1 MLMLTS
7 AAPAATAMAA
17 AWQVVATTT
26 DKPRRIKWPPDDIRA
41 AQRGLERAG
50 YYRGKISGSFNRQTH
65 RALRDYQRA
74 HSLKVTGELTALV
87 LTRLKLEP

>member
-7 AAPAATAMAA
+7 AAPAATAMVA
-17 AWQVVATTT
+17 AWQAVATAGE
-26 DKPRRIKWPPDDIRA
+26 KPRRIKWPPDDIRA

-50 YYRGKISGSFNRQTH
+50 FYRGKISGSLNKQTH
-65 RALRDYQRA
+65 EALKAYQRA
-74 HSLKVTGELTALV
+74 HQLRVTGELDAAA